1 MENISVNK
9 AVETEEEVIVED
21 QVTEEQEDQEEA
33 SEGSE
38 GTEEAENEGEETEIV
53 LEGDDGSQP
62 DQSNLGIRKRINK
75 LNAKV
80 SDANDVASNASAE
93 LENERQKNKL
103 LQLALEQKQETA
115 TPSGPPD
122 PLDFDGGASDTK
134 YVEALNGYISGLV
147 REETAKHI
155 PEPEPQT
162 DRDLEVKQK
171 QHYEAADKLNIS
183 DYEAVEDVAV
193 GILGKETVNHLIK
206 QTSNSPVILYYLGKN
221 PEKAERIAELVKANP
236 IKGVMELGAL
246 EARLK
251 VTKVKR
257 NQAPNPDDVLE
268 GALSPSKGKRGP
280 AGATYS

>member
-1 MENISVNK
+1 MNK
-9 AVETEEEVIVED
+9 PVEAEEVIV
-21 QVTEEQEDQEEA
+21 TEEIEAEEREDQEEA

-38 GTEEAENEGEETEIV
+38 SEEGQEAEGEDTEIV

-80 SDANDVASNASAE
+80 SEAQDGATQANSALADKIE
-93 LENERQKNKL
+93 ENKL
-103 LQLALEQKQETA
+103 LRLALDQQQETA

-122 PLDFDGGASDTK
+122 PLDFDDGARDTK
-134 YVEALNGYISGLV
+134 YVTALNEYTDERV
-147 REETAKHI
+147 RTQMAKHV
-155 PEPEPQT
+155 PTPEPQT
-162 DRDLEVKQK
+162 DRDLVAKQT

-183 DYEAVEDVAV
+183 DYEDVEDVAV

-221 PEKAERIAELVKANP
+221 PEKAEQIADLVKRNP

-251 VTKVKR
+251 VNKVKR
-257 NQAPNPDDVLE
+257 NQAPNPDEELE
-268 GALSPSKGKRGP
+268 GATSPRSKKRGP
-280 AGATYS
+280 KGAKFE

>member
-9 AVETEEEVIVED
+9 AVEDDDVIVEE
-21 QVTEEQEDQEEA
+21 QVTEEQEDQAEA

-122 PLDFDGGASDTK
+122 PLDFDDGARDTK
-134 YVEALNGYISGLV
+134 YVTALNEYTDERV
-147 REETAKHI
+147 RTQMAKHVT
-155 PEPEPQT
+155 PEPQT
-162 DRDLEVKQK
+162 DRELEVKQT
-171 QHYEAADKLNIS
+171 QHYKAADKLKIK
-183 DYEAVEDVAV
+183 DYDAVEEIAI
-193 GILGKETVNHLIK
+193 GILGKDTVNHLIRNAA
-206 QTSNSPVILYYLGKN
+206 NSPVILYHLGKN
-221 PEKAERIAELVKANP
+221 PAKAEQLAELVKVNP

-280 AGATYS
+280 GGATYS